1 MPYVLAEK
9 RISAY
14 TYRMK
19 RICVFC
25 GSSSGRN
32 PEYARAAEGLG
43 RELARQGIEIVYGGA
58 SIGLMGA
65 LADAALQEGG
75 KVIGVI
81 PEALKNRE
89 VAHKNLTRLE
99 VVPSMHARKQL
110 MESLSNA
117 FIAMPGGF
125 GTLDEFCE
133 IVTWF
138 QLGIHH
144 KPFGLLNV
152 AGFFD
157 PFLAFID
164 EAVRQGF
171 IREEHRAALHAA
183 PDAAPLVARLLAR

>member
-1 MPYVLAEK
+1 M
-9 RISAY
+9 
-14 TYRMK
+14 T

-25 GSSSGRN
+25 GSNSGRD
-32 PEYARAAEGLG
+32 PSFTQAAEALG
-43 RELARQGIEIVYGGA
+43 RELARLDIELVYGGA
-58 SIGLMGA
+58 SIGLMGTI
-65 LADAALQEGG
+65 ADAVLKEGG
-75 KVIGVI
+75 RVIGVI

-89 VAHKNLTRLE
+89 VAHKGLTRLE

-144 KPFGLLNV
+144 KRFGLLNT

-164 EAVRQGF
+164 QAVGQGF
-171 IREEHRAALHAA
+171 IRAEHRAAVHAT
-183 PDAAPLVARLLAR
+183 PDALALVTKLLAR